1 MIELTK
7 GRSNVAIQ
15 YPDFEGKDGG
25 YYIPSLEGGNIL
37 IWSPTQ
43 SDMPAVPEMEI
54 HGPKGDPGESGVYIG
69 EEPPTS
75 ANVWIDPH
83 GEIQDDGFA
92 TKLYVDEAIEKIELT
107 PGPQGEPGKDFTY
120 EDFTEEQLAALKGK
134 DGEPGKDGYTPVKGV
149 DYFDGQD
156 GAPGKQGPPGN
167 DYVITEA
174 DYNSIASIVLD
185 LLPAAEEATV

>member
-1 MIELTK
+1 MIELRK

-69 EEPPTS
+69 DEPPTS

-107 PGPQGEPGKDFTY
+107 PGPQGEQGPQGIPGQD
-120 EDFTEEQLAALKGK
+120 GK
-134 DGEPGKDGYTPVKGV
+134 DGEPGKDGAE
-149 DYFDGQD
+149 
-156 GAPGKQGPPGN
+156 GAPGKDGVDGK